1 MIMPF
6 KNNGYLYIVIT
17 GVLFAVMA
25 GILGVNF
32 YYRSRWYS
40 TSVITED
47 LKALQDIF
55 KRIDESCT
63 IMSFDAPISPINYL
77 TVRSF
82 EGSEVGAMNL
92 AYPTR
97 WQGPYLEDNPTVQ
110 GFEYQIVRTK
120 KGHFIT
126 PGNGVM
132 LPTGKELGKDIV
144 LNKNS
149 DITLMAAEE
158 GVLMYNGK
166 PLAVPL
172 SLKSTTWQKL
182 FIEQELDVE

>member
-1 MIMPF
+1 MK
-6 KNNGYLYIVIT
+6 KNGFLYIIIT

-40 TSVITED
+40 ASVITED
-47 LKALQDIF
+47 LKTLQDIF

-82 EGSEVGAMNL
+82 ESSEIGAMNL
-92 AYPTR
+92 AYSSN
-97 WQGPYLEDNPTVQ
+97 WQGPYLEDNLTVQ
-110 GFEYQIVRTK
+110 GIDYQIVRTK

-144 LNKNS
+144 LKSDS

-166 PLAVPL
+166 PLAVPMP
-172 SLKSTTWQKL
+172 LKSTAWQKL